1 MINLNASMDSVLINM
16 AGRPGQL
23 PIPLNEGVSQSG
35 AARRTLHAAAK
46 AAKRHPHK
54 RVAPRPADYWHNM
67 RRTRAGH
74 YGHMPPQLD
83 YGLGQSVGLVPI
95 HNAQQLVTP
104 PSAYKIVAH
113 AVC

>member
-54 RVAPRPADYWHNM
+54 RVAPRPADYWHNV

-74 YGHMPPQLD
+74 MPSQLD
-83 YGLGQSVGLVPI
+83 YGQGQNVGLVSI
-95 HNAQQLVTP
+95 HNAQQLVTLP
-104 PSAYKIVAH
+104 PSAYK
-113 AVC
+113 